1 MRVMIVD
8 DEPYI
13 NDILKR
19 MIEKEEG
26 FQVVSCCI
34 KFADAISD
42 FVKLSPDVV
51 FMDIDLNG
59 ESGIDCAKA
68 MININPLVKII
79 FATAHSEYM
88 ANAFEMYAFDYL
100 VKPFDLE
107 RLRRTL
113 RKLFEENPN
122 AKQQDVISTSVEDKL
137 MIRGKEQINFVPIS
151 EIIMIERTDGNSR
164 IITKDAEYKTT
175 ASLTSLEER
184 LKATNFM
191 RCHKSYI
198 INLNAIKK
206 LEVYGRW
213 TYTVSLEGTDNTA
226 LMTYESY
233 EEIKQKFSL

>member
-26 FQVVSCCI
+26 FSVVACCE
-34 KFADAISD
+34 KFSDAISN
-42 FVKLSPDVV
+42 FVNLSPEVV
-51 FMDIDLNG
+51 FMDIDLKG

-68 MININPLVKII
+68 MINLNPNVKII

-100 VKPFDLE
+100 VKPFDFE
-107 RLRRTL
+107 RLKRTL
-113 RKLFEENPN
+113 LKLLEESGSV
-122 AKQQDVISTSVEDKL
+122 KQTDVIGTSVEDKL
-137 MIRGKEQINFVPIS
+137 MIRSKEQISFVPIS
-151 EIIMIERTDGNSR
+151 EIIMIERLDGSSR
-164 IITKDAEYKTT
+164 IITKDAEYRTT
-175 ASLTSLEER
+175 ASLSAMEER
-184 LKATNFM
+184 LKNTNFM

-198 INLNAIKK
+198 INLNAIRK

-213 TYTVSLEGTDNTA
+213 TYTVTLEGTDNTA

-233 EEIKQKFSL
+233 EEIKEKFSL